1 MRKRISLFS
10 FSGSTHT
17 VAFRVLRFFFFLV
30 CVSVSPVVALSE
42 MDVTFVLLLL
52 LSDAVEMVVSSMPVL
67 LIKPA
72 ELRAE
77 ELREDGPEVASV
89 PSEQSSS
96 SSEEPEED
104 SSPSECIS
112 RISRGDGPG
121 DDRLA
126 G

>member
-1 MRKRISLFS
+1 M
-10 FSGSTHT
+10 
-17 VAFRVLRFFFFLV
+17 
-30 CVSVSPVVALSE
+30 ALSE
-42 MDVTFVLLLL
+42 VDVSVVLLLLFRLLFLFLLL

-77 ELREDGPEVASV
+77 ELREEGPDVASV
-89 PSEQSSS
+89 PSELSSS

-121 DDRLA
+121 DDLLA